1 MATLKSNALF
11 YDGDCPFCTHYS
23 ELMQA
28 RDELG
33 QFAIISLREDQASA
47 QEFRDLGLDLEQGF
61 VFRYNG
67 GIYHGAEAMHVL
79 AAANQQK
86 DPILR
91 LNHWFF
97 GKRAMSKC
105 LYPVL
110 RFGRWLALLIMKGPN
125 RPRL

>member
-1 MATLKSNALF
+1 MATLKPNALF
-11 YDGDCPFCTHYS
+11 YDGDCPFCSRYS

-28 RDELG
+28 RDKLG
-33 QFAIISLREDQASA
+33 QFAIISLREDQDSVE
-47 QEFRDLGLDLEQGF
+47 EFRDLGLDLEQGF

-67 GIYHGAEAMHVL
+67 EIYHGADAMNVL
-79 AAANQQK
+79 ATVTQQK
-86 DPILR
+86 DPLLR

-97 GKRAMSKC
+97 GKRTISKW

-110 RFGRWLALLIMKGPN
+110 RFGRWLVLRVLKGPD

>member
-1 MATLKSNALF
+1 MATLKPNALF
-11 YDGDCPFCTHYS
+11 YDGDCPFCSRYS

-28 RDELG
+28 RDKLG
-33 QFAIISLREDQASA
+33 QFAIISLREDQTSA

-79 AAANQQK
+79 AAATRQQ
-86 DPILR
+86 DPLLR
-91 LNHWFF
+91 LNHALF
-97 GKRAMSKC
+97 GKRTLAKW

-110 RFGRWLALLIMKGPN
+110 RFGRWLVLLVLKGPDK
-125 RPRL
+125 PRL